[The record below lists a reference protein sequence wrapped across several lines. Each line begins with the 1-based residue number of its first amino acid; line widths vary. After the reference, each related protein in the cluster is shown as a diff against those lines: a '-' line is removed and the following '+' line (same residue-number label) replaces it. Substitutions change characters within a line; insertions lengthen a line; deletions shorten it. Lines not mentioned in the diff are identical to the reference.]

1 MCSYQ
6 RVKEEKKLQNVWVS
20 KCPRGKMCSR
30 QYVWVT
36 TSVEWQKFWSGK
48 MSGWQKNR
56 GGKMSNF
63 KWGGKMSGWQNVWVA
78 KCLGVK

>member
-1 MCSYQ
+1 
-6 RVKEEKKLQNVWVS
+6 
-20 KCPRGKMCSR
+20 
-30 QYVWVT
+30 
-36 TSVEWQKFWSGK
+36 

-78 KCLGVK
+78 KCLGVKKSGCQNVLVSKCLGVKMSARRHNATTGVMPLCPHIC